1 LVRDVVMS
9 MPRRLET
16 ELLDVLPADDPVAK
30 ASRRDLRRVN
40 RLMLSAPLVAR
51 RLRSLNREEAPPRRL
66 LDLGAGDGTWMLA
79 LARHL
84 SRDWPGVEVT
94 LADRQ
99 DLLADTT
106 REGFARLGWKA
117 TPATADVFAYL
128 ESRPQPH
135 DIVVTNLFL
144 HHFAANDM
152 SRLLA
157 LVAGTTRLFIA
168 VEPRRTRFPLIM
180 SHLLWAIGCNRV
192 TRHDAVASVRA
203 GFAGEDISRSW
214 PPGQDWQLIEEAAWP
229 FSHCFI
235 ARHGQA
241 IL

>member
-1 LVRDVVMS
+1 MS
-9 MPRRLET
+9 MARRLET
-16 ELLDVLPADDPVAK
+16 ELLDVLPADDPAAK

-51 RLRSLNREEAPPRRL
+51 RLRSLDHGEPPPRRL
-66 LDLGAGDGTWMLA
+66 LDLGAGDGSWMLA

-84 SRDWPGVEVT
+84 SRHWPGVEVT

-99 DLLADTT
+99 NLLTDTT
-106 REGFARLGWKA
+106 REGFANLGWKA

-128 ESRPQPH
+128 ETRPQPH
-135 DIVVTNLFL
+135 DIVVANLFL
-144 HHFAANDM
+144 HHFAAEDLA
-152 SRLLA
+152 RLLA
-157 LVAGTTRLFIA
+157 LVADTTRLFIA
-168 VEPRRTRFPLIM
+168 MEPRRSRLPLAM

-192 TRHDAVASVRA
+192 TRHDAVASVWA
-203 GFAGEDISRSW
+203 GFAGKEISRSW
-214 PPGQDWQLIEEAAWP
+214 PSGRDWHLIEEAAWP